1 MHYFFFLFQ
10 KRMFSFHFP
19 AANAFQTVLT
29 SNQQSTLLGVNLHK
43 EVDSRAM
50 AVLQPFCGLAFY
62 QTVCLCLLAGI
73 LYTLTLKVNSN
84 H

>member
-1 MHYFFFLFQ
+1 MHLFFFISEEDV
-10 KRMFSFHFP
+10 SFHFP